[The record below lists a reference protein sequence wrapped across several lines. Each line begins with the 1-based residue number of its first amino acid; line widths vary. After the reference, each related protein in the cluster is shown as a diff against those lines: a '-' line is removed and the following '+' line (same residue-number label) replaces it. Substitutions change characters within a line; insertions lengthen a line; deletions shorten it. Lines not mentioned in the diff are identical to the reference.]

1 MVPQIDLIFRQL
13 LLFTKF
19 VSKDK
24 IALLNLIN
32 KPGSTE
38 NEFIAG
44 LELGTGCANRRF
56 LNLGTAKKGGSDL
69 MSGFFGGLV
78 KMYKGQP

>member
-24 IALLNLIN
+24 IAVLNLIN
-32 KPGSTE
+32 RPGSTE

-44 LELGTGCANRRF
+44 NGLELRTVCANLRF
-56 LNLGTAKKGGSDL
+56 LNLGIEFIKS
-69 MSGFFGGLV
+69 
-78 KMYKGQP
+78 

>member
-1 MVPQIDLIFRQL
+1 M
-13 LLFTKF
+13 
-19 VSKDK
+19 
-24 IALLNLIN
+24 IN
-32 KPGSTE
+32 KPGSRE
-38 NEFIAG
+38 NEFIAGNG

-69 MSGFFGGLV
+69 MSRFFGGFV

>member
-24 IALLNLIN
+24 IAVLNLIN
-32 KPGSTE
+32 KPGSRE
-38 NEFIAG
+38 NEFIAGNG
-44 LELGTGCANRRF
+44 LELGTGCANWRF
-56 LNLGTAKKGGSDL
+56 QNLGIEFIKS
-69 MSGFFGGLV
+69 
-78 KMYKGQP
+78 

>member
-24 IALLNLIN
+24 IAVLNLIN
-32 KPGSTE
+32 RPGSTE

-44 LELGTGCANRRF
+44 NGLELRTGCANLRF
-56 LNLGTAKKGGSDL
+56 LNLGKEFIKS
-69 MSGFFGGLV
+69 
-78 KMYKGQP
+78 